1 MTHHERIVSCSTL
14 PNGVKMPCVGF
25 GTWQTPS
32 GDVACDSVAKA
43 LEVGYRHLDTA
54 AIYGNEASVGDGLRL
69 SGVRREDVFVTT
81 KHWTSER
88 GFKRTVAAA
97 EKSLMDMKLDYLD
110 LYLIHWPA
118 VKKCSADWEALN
130 AETWQGFEKLYK
142 DGKVRSI
149 GVSNFLPEHLESLKA
164 NSDVMPMVNQIEF
177 HPGYTQMECVKY
189 CRENGIL
196 AEAWSPLG
204 CGRLLSD
211 RLVGEIADAH
221 GKSPAQICIRYALQH
236 GLVPLPKSVHPE
248 RIAANAEVFD
258 FALTPEEMAALDALP
273 ETGFSGFHP
282 EEAPAG

>member
-1 MTHHERIVSCSTL
+1 M
-14 PNGVKMPCVGF
+14 
-25 GTWQTPS
+25 
-32 GDVACDSVAKA
+32 
-43 LEVGYRHLDTA
+43 
-54 AIYGNEASVGDGLRL
+54 
-69 SGVRREDVFVTT
+69 
-81 KHWTSER
+81 
-88 GFKRTVAAA
+88 
-97 EKSLMDMKLDYLD
+97 
-110 LYLIHWPA
+110 
-118 VKKCSADWEALN
+118 
-130 AETWQGFEKLYK
+130 
-142 DGKVRSI
+142 RSI

-177 HPGYTQMECVKY
+177 HPGYTQMEGVKY

-236 GLVPLPKSVHPE
+236 GLVPLPKSVHPA